1 MPSKKEPMPIPKLV
15 PPQRPPASAADK
27 SAEDLEFEEYL
38 RQLELAI
45 ENH

>member
-1 MPSKKEPMPIPKLV
+1 MPSEKQPGAKLV
-15 PPQRPPASAADK
+15 SRSSKTD
-27 SAEDLEFEEYL
+27 EDLVYEEYL

>member
-1 MPSKKEPMPIPKLV
+1 MPSKKEVPLAPRLV
-15 PPQRPPASAADK
+15 VSKRAK
-27 SAEDLEFEEYL
+27 TAEDLENEEYL

>member
-1 MPSKKEPMPIPKLV
+1 MPSKKEAPLAPKLV
-15 PPQRPPASAADK
+15 ARPVKTAQ
-27 SAEDLEFEEYL
+27 DLESEEYL